1 MSTTDLSTAAS
12 GSPPAQSIELP
23 RDLPGGHLEIEVSA
37 EHIDSLGH
45 VNNAVYVKYF
55 ERGRVAFYAQL
66 GLALESDRPPRIG
79 TVVVNLNVNYRDECV
94 AGDHLHLVTR
104 GLGRGNRSFIV
115 QQHLARQNG
124 TPVADCTATSVIM
137 DLDTRTVE
145 ELPDALAV
153 ALPPRRSET

>member
-1 MSTTDLSTAAS
+1 MSTTDSSTPAYEP
-12 GSPPAQSIELP
+12 PPAQSVELP
-23 RDLPGGHLEIEVSA
+23 RELPRGHIEIEVSA

-55 ERGRVAFYAQL
+55 ERGRIAFYAQL

-104 GLGRGNRSFIV
+104 GLGRGKRSFIL

-124 TPVADCTATSVIM
+124 TLVADCTATSVIM
-137 DLDTRTVE
+137 DLDARTVE
-145 ELPDALAV
+145 ELPDALAA
-153 ALPPRRSET
+153 ALPPRQPGT